1 MLVLLTTL
9 LIASASPPDPAAEA
23 PPAIVS
29 ATSTGNESP
38 EAPATKGLEQGDAKK
53 LDASELGE
61 LRAGDDT
68 SVYVITDQTLT
79 AVNSGNS
86 VVGEVV
92 GSGAVTLSENAFS
105 GYNGIGNFVI
115 NTGHN
120 NNLQG
125 SISVSIATTPQ

>member
-1 MLVLLTTL
+1 MFVLVATLMLS
-9 LIASASPPDPAAEA
+9 AASPPDAEMVG
-23 PPAIVS
+23 PPATQSDVERGTMV
-29 ATSTGNESP
+29 ANENAQP
-38 EAPATKGLEQGDAKK
+38 TAIDAEPI
-53 LDASELGE
+53 AETELGD

-68 SVYVITDQTLT
+68 HVFIITDQTLD

-86 VVGEVV
+86 VVADVV
-92 GSGAVTLSENAFS
+92 GSGAVTLSPNAFS

-125 SISVSIATTPQ
+125 SISVSIAAPPQ

>member
-1 MLVLLTTL
+1 MLAIVTCL
-9 LIASASPPDPAAEA
+9 LISTSPPADTPVSDAPTIEAGAPTERIPSAVDTSDPSGIE
-23 PPAIVS
+23 
-29 ATSTGNESP
+29 P
-38 EAPATKGLEQGDAKK
+38 EK
-53 LDASELGE
+53 LDAGELST

-86 VVGEVV
+86 VVGDVV
-92 GSGAVTLSENAFS
+92 GSGAISLSENAFS

-125 SISVSIATTPQ
+125 SISVSIATPNQ